1 MTCVCYPNLTGVSIG
16 GRGLLIEGPPG
27 AGKSALALALLDRG
41 AVLIGDDGLALRAE
55 KDQLRALPP
64 PATTRGMLEIRN
76 VGIVHLECA
85 PAPVCLLL
93 TLTEKAP
100 RFTDH
105 ADTRDIEGH
114 IIPTLLFR
122 PGDAVQA
129 IRAEWALTKY
139 GRRAEGSSGT
149 TRTCTR

>member
-1 MTCVCYPNLTGVSIG
+1 MTSVCYPNLTGVSIG

-27 AGKSALALALLDRG
+27 AGKSTLALALVDRG
-41 AVLIGDDGLALRAE
+41 AVLIGDDGLVLRA
-55 KDQLRALPP
+55 KKNQLQALPP
-64 PATTRGMLEIRN
+64 ETTRGMLEIRN

-100 RFTDH
+100 RFTDRP
-105 ADTRDIEGH
+105 DRRCIEGH
-114 IIPTLLFR
+114 IIPALLFR

-129 IRAEWALTKY
+129 IRAEWALAKY
-139 GRRAEGSSGT
+139 GRRAEGFSET